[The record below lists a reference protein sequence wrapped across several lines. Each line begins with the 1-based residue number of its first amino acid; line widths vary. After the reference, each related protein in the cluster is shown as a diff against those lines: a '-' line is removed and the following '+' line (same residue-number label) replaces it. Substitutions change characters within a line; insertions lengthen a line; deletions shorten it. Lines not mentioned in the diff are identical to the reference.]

1 MNGVNIMEKPKLLL
15 HSCCGPCSTSVLER
29 LLDDYDITV
38 FFYNPNITDPE
49 EYEKR
54 KASQINFLNSYGKSI
69 DFMEG
74 DYDVESFYKGVKGL
88 ENEPEGGRRCIKC
101 FRLRLKETAK
111 MAKMLGIKN
120 FSTTLSVSPH
130 KSYQDIKAIGTEYE
144 EKDLNFLKEDFKKKD
159 GFSRSIQLS
168 KEYGLYRQSYC
179 GCKFSKIK

>member
-1 MNGVNIMEKPKLLL
+1 MEKPKLLL

-29 LLDDYDITV
+29 LLDDYNITV

-54 KASQINFLNSYGKSI
+54 KASQIYFLKGYGKSI
-69 DFMEG
+69 DFLEG
-74 DYDVESFYKGVKGL
+74 DYDVENFYEEVKGL

-101 FRLRLKETAK
+101 FRLRLKKTAE
-111 MAKMLGIKN
+111 MAKSLGIKN

-130 KSYQDIKAIGTEYE
+130 KSYQDIKAIGSELE
-144 EKDLNFLKEDFKKKD
+144 GVDLIFIKEDFKKKD

-168 KEYGLYRQSYC
+168 KEYGLYRQRYC
-179 GCKFSKIK
+179 GCEFSKTK